1 MNMGMVNRI
10 FNLFN
15 KSNQNLT
22 MLTDGVTDEKEKP
35 VTKQEEQYH
44 PLNVYSSDK
53 HELVYKADPIVAT
66 AVDLKAELLVKKG
79 GEIVVLN
86 SEGVEDKKGED
97 IREKVLEPIFAK
109 CNFWS
114 ELLPSLQRNREVFG
128 KAGLL
133 YIFGKSGGKIIN
145 LRLVPRM
152 LFFDY
157 EREGNQTIKKSGN
170 TPSGYVWRPDGI
182 KVKHLTHGEAHMFV
196 SNPFGGWEPLSSLD
210 SLYKPVTWKRNME
223 QGYSNSVWR
232 KGNPLFVAEWDKSKA
247 IQPYVTKEDMTA
259 MNKAM
264 INLNSSKHNA
274 VMPPGWNLRILEP
287 SDITRL
293 QDATKVFILQIASRL
308 RVPLPFLIGT
318 GESSNRA
325 SQESH
330 MEYMIDTI
338 IALQNYWKTQVED
351 YILKPIMDNYGITS
365 HVATIEFGEVEE
377 EDLNAIAERLNH
389 VQFLNLFTKEEM
401 REMMGYQP
409 EMPDSKYEEEEVSP
423 PSDDVKDDDKE
434 KKEE

>member
-1 MNMGMVNRI
+1 MFNRI

-22 MLTDGVTDEKEKP
+22 MLTDNSDKDEDEKP
-35 VTKQEEQYH
+35 VTKQKEQYH

-79 GEIVVLN
+79 GKIRVLN
-86 SEGVEDKKGED
+86 AEGVEDNKGED
-97 IREKVLEPIFAK
+97 IKENILEPIFAK

-114 ELLPSLQRNREVFG
+114 ELLPSLQTNKEVFG

-133 YIFGKSGGKIIN
+133 RIFGKKSGKIIN

-152 LFFDY
+152 LYFDY
-157 EREGNQTIKKSGN
+157 EREGNKTIKKKVN
-170 TPSGYVWRPDGI
+170 EPYGYVWKPDGI
-182 KVKHLTHGEAHMFV
+182 KVKHLSHDEAHMFIN
-196 SNPFGGWEPLSSLD
+196 NPFGGWEPLSSLD
-210 SLYKPVTWKRNME
+210 CLYKPVTWKRNME

-232 KGNPLFVAEWDKSKA
+232 KGNPLFVAEWDKNNA
-247 IQPYVTKEDMTA
+247 VQPQVTKENLIS

-274 VMPPGWNLRILEP
+274 VMPPGWKLKILEP

-293 QDATKVFILQIASRL
+293 QEATKVFILQIASRL
-308 RVPLPFLIGT
+308 RVPLPFLLGS
-318 GESSNRA
+318 GENSNR
-325 SQESH
+325 SVSDSH
-330 MEYMIDTI
+330 MEYMIDI
-338 IALQNYWKTQVED
+338 IISMQNYWKTQIED
-351 YILKPIMDNYGITS
+351 HILKPIMDNYGIKN
-365 HVATIEFGEVEE
+365 HVATVEFGEVEE
-377 EDLNAIAERLNH
+377 EDLNKIAERLNH

-401 REMMGYQP
+401 REMMGFQP
-409 EMPDSKYEEEEVSP
+409 EMPESKYEEEKASP
-423 PSDDVKDDDKE
+423 PIEDDKDDDKDE
-434 KKEE
+434 KKD